1 MRGIIIWLL
10 VLASMTSSETNAI
23 QIRMRDD
30 DEEKKTDEDSKE
42 AADGDQKE
50 SEDDKEAVQTEAD
63 TKEKFNTD
71 ENGAVSLGSLPEA
84 PKPKKKK
91 DDDDD
96 MSVSENMDS
105 DEGSMINMVAQTEVM
120 ANQEDRL

>member
-1 MRGIIIWLL
+1 MNNLGSKFRKS
-10 VLASMTSSETNAI
+10 LAPAAFMGLSNKLK
-23 QIRMRDD
+23 
-30 DEEKKTDEDSKE
+30 EKKTDEDSKE

-50 SEDDKEAVQTEAD
+50 GEDDKEAVQTEAD

-71 ENGAVSLGSLPEA
+71 ENGAVSLGQPEQA

-91 DDDDD
+91 SDDDDD
-96 MSVSENMDS
+96 MNVSENMDA
-105 DEGSMINMVAQTEVM
+105 DEGSMVNMVAQTEVM